1 MFMFSTLNGKY
12 DFLRLPFGL
21 TNAPCIFQ
29 RMIDDMLREHIGKIC
44 YVYIDEFIVVSKDY
58 DSHWINLRFVLNSLK
73 EARLQINLKKT
84 KFLSTQVEFLGY
96 LVNSEGIKAYRKKVD
111 AIMKMNQSKRV
122 PIDLN
127 EEAVQAFSDL
137 KSILSSSEVLAFPNI
152 NKPFHLTTDASNYAI
167 GAVL

>member
-1 MFMFSTLNGKY
+1 MFSTLNGKY

-96 LVNSEGIKAYRKKVD
+96 LVNS
-111 AIMKMNQSKRV
+111 
-122 PIDLN
+122 L
-127 EEAVQAFSDL
+127 
-137 KSILSSSEVLAFPNI
+137 
-152 NKPFHLTTDASNYAI
+152 
-167 GAVL
+167 